1 MIALNPTEKLVLV
14 LRRHWFIFALQVAF
28 AFALGFIP
36 PMAGFA
42 IARFAPA
49 LFAAAASLLALVA
62 ALYYLALWLAFFATL
77 ADYYLDVWIITSE
90 RVIAIE
96 QQGLFRR
103 EVAEFT
109 ILRVQDV
116 STHIAGFIPTALD
129 FGELQVQTAGE
140 EEKFCFKQ
148 VPDPNR
154 AKQQILDCYDAAVS
168 RARQHHDEA
177 SLPQNVGGL

>member
-1 MIALNPTEKLVLV
+1 MITLNPTEELVLV
-14 LRRHWFIFALQVAF
+14 LRRHWFVFALQVAL
-28 AFALGFIP
+28 AFLFGLIP
-36 PMAGFA
+36 PITGIA

-49 LFAAAASLLALVA
+49 LFTTAASLFAFA
-62 ALYYLALWLAFFATL
+62 ASIYYLALWLAFFATL

-96 QQGLFRR
+96 QRGLFRR
-103 EVAEFT
+103 EVSEFT

-116 STHIAGFIPTALD
+116 STNIAGFIPTALD

-140 EEKFCFKQ
+140 EKRFCFKQ

-154 AKQQILDCYDAAVS
+154 AKQQILACYNAAVE
-168 RARQHHDEA
+168 RTRQHHDDMM
-177 SLPQNVGGL
+177 LPQSVGGL